1 MFKTANVIGLKELR
15 ENAGN
20 YIAQIN
26 KGKSFIVV
34 RRSKPVFKMMPVV
47 DEWDDEGNWETIVDF
62 TKIKKGGVSAER
74 VLKHLRK
81 LNEQARQVSSP
92 PSA

>member
-1 MFKTANVIGLKELR
+1 MLKTVNIIGLKELR

-34 RRSKPVFKMMPVV
+34 RRSKPVFKMMPGV
-47 DEWDDEGNWETIVDF
+47 DEWGDEGNWETIVDF